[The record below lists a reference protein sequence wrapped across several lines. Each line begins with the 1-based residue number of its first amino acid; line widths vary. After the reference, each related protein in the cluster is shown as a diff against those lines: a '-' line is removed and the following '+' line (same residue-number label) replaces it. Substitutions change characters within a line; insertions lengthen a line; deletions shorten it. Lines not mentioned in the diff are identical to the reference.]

1 LLANGV
7 NGLTTLKNDGKL
19 GFKAHRDGDGSNLM
33 KPGNQD
39 LFRDAGGQPRRLRGV
54 AIASGSTRLA
64 EMAARM
70 GFDTAWIE
78 MEHGHVDFSQVELLC
93 MAVEAG
99 GGIPTVRV
107 PDGQRH
113 HVLRALEV
121 GARIVVV
128 PMINSAAEARRIVD
142 HGKFPPLG
150 SRGFNLRSRGLGY
163 GLKGREVS
171 FAAANAQTHLFAQVE
186 TPRAVECVDE
196 ICEVEGLSGVLIGPG
211 DLSSSMGRPGDFE
224 APEVIDAVSSTIRLA
239 RSAGKHAG
247 IFAGPGPLLDA
258 ATAAGC
264 DLMFVSSDLTGLV
277 NSWSELLAVTKT
289 S

>member
-1 LLANGV
+1 
-7 NGLTTLKNDGKL
+7 
-19 GFKAHRDGDGSNLM
+19 M
-33 KPGNQD
+33 KSTDQD
-39 LFRDAGGQPRRLRGV
+39 LFEDASGRSRQLRGM
-54 AIASGSTRLA
+54 AIASGAPRLA

-70 GFDTAWIE
+70 GFDTVWIE
-78 MEHGHVDFSQVELLC
+78 MEHGQVDFSQVELLC

-99 GGIPTVRV
+99 GGVPTVRV

-128 PMINSAAEARRIVD
+128 PMINGVSEAKRIVN

-163 GLKGREVS
+163 GLNGREAS
-171 FAAANAQTHLFAQVE
+171 FAAANTQTHLFAQIE
-186 TPRAVECVDE
+186 TTSAVESVSE
-196 ICEVEGLSGVLIGPG
+196 ICAVEGLSGILIGPG
-211 DLSSSMGRPGDFE
+211 DLSSSMGRPGDFA
-224 APEVIDAVSSTIRLA
+224 APELIHAVSTAIRSA

-247 IFAGPGPLLDA
+247 IFVGPGPMLDA
-258 ATAAGC
+258 AIAAGC
-264 DLMFVSSDLTGLV
+264 DLMFLSSDLSGLV
-277 NSWSELLAVTKT
+277 DAWSKLLAATKT